1 MAEEQERHRE
11 GWQDLYTSARLVGRM
26 RAQQRAPQQGIL
38 ASAERCGTCLSRA
51 RGTRYLRLA
60 RAHGTGQVV
69 ALVES
74 VRGRLPPQVQVQV
87 QVQVQRQR

>member
-1 MAEEQERHRE
+1 MAEEQDRRRE
-11 GWQDLYTSARLVGRM
+11 GWQDLYTPARLVERM

-38 ASAERCGTCLSRA
+38 ASAERCCTCRSRA

-69 ALVES
+69 ALLALVES
-74 VRGRLPPQVQVQV
+74 VPGRLLPQVQVL
-87 QVQVQRQR
+87 VQRQR